1 MKPVDEE
8 LLLEKLIEDIKN
20 CRDLTR
26 AKELLFSICQE
37 DAIVEKAVDYCIK
50 SHEGQVRKSGEP
62 YAVHPI
68 LVASLV
74 AFLSENKATILAAL
88 LHDVIE
94 DTQCTEEEL
103 RDQFGSEVLKL
114 VLGLTKIVEIR
125 EDNLIPSKSKKS
137 LTKSALTFRNMLLA
151 SIEDVGVLV
160 VKLCDR
166 LHNMLTLDAL
176 REDKQKRISEETLV
190 VYAPIAHRLGISS
203 IKNYLEDLSFKYL
216 MPDEYKLI
224 DNYIN
229 SNDQQMQLGLNEFI
243 SKIELLFLSNGFR
256 QGSFQIQKRIKHS
269 YSIYLK
275 MQRKGVGI
283 EEVLDLLGVRILV
296 ENVSDCY
303 LALGVLHTNFNP
315 LVSRF
320 KDYIALPKQ
329 NGYQTIH
336 TTLFDTK
343 NIIEAQIRTFDMHKI
358 AEFGIA
364 AHWKYKEDGSV
375 VAPRLDWLTDISMQ
389 STNNLENAEDY
400 NAIELYEYAKDSLY
414 VEDVAVYSPKGEIFT
429 LPRGATVLD
438 FAYEVHTKVGLH
450 AKSAYVNRVKVPLLT
465 ELKNGDIVRVVTS
478 NDRFYRC
485 SWVDSVKTGKAKAS
499 IREFCKQ
506 KMREINLLSAINM
519 LSFIFSVDKNKIE
532 NWIERENLGR
542 HIRQVASDSAYLKDI
557 VNGLKKYAKKSYWFD
572 KYEIKIKEQ
581 KIGNFLLYSNHKIAN
596 VDFDYC
602 CHPKRG
608 DAVLAFIENGN
619 AIVHHK
625 LCDRADKMIDNN
637 KDMVLI
643 KWDSNIPKSYK
654 LIFSLENKKG
664 ILAEFLAVLAKMQ
677 INLLTISLSSD
688 INTVVDYFE
697 ITIEIPDNINPDNVR
712 DRLKS
717 YCKILDFTSLN
728 DAYKEA

>member
-542 HIRQVASDSAYLKDI
+542 RIRQVASDSAYLKDI

>member
-1 MKPVDEE
+1 MRPIDED
-8 LLLEKLIEDIKN
+8 LLLEKLIDDVKN
-20 CRDLTR
+20 CKDLTR
-26 AKELLFSICQE
+26 AKELLFCICE
-37 DAIVEKAVDYCIK
+37 SDSTLEKAVEYCVFY
-50 SHEGQVRKSGEP
+50 HEGQVRKSGEP
-62 YAVHPI
+62 YAIHPI
-68 LVASLV
+68 LVATLV
-74 AFLSENKATILAAL
+74 GFLSDNKAAILAAL
-88 LHDVIE
+88 LHDIIE
-94 DTQCTEEEL
+94 DTKCTEEEL
-103 RDQFGSEVLKL
+103 SEAFGDDVLKL
-114 VLGLTKIVEIR
+114 VLGLTKIIEIR
-125 EDNLIPSKSKKS
+125 EDNLIPSKSKKK

-151 SIEDVGVLV
+151 STQDVCVLI

-216 MPDEYKLI
+216 MPDEYNI
-224 DNYIN
+224 IENYIN

-243 SKIELLFLSNGFR
+243 SKIEILFLSNGFR
-256 QGSFQIQKRIKHS
+256 QESFKIQKRIKHS

-275 MQRKGVGI
+275 MQRKGIGI

-296 ENVSDCY
+296 EKVSDCY
-303 LALGVLHTNFNP
+303 LALGILHTNFNP
-315 LVSRF
+315 LISRF

-336 TTLFDTK
+336 TTLFDIK
-343 NIIEAQIRTFDMHKI
+343 NIIEAQIRTFDMHEI

-375 VAPRLDWLTDISMQ
+375 AAPNLDWLTDISIQ
-389 STNNLENAEDY
+389 SANNPQNAEDY

-438 FAYEVHTKVGLH
+438 FAYEVHTKIGLH

-478 NDRFYRC
+478 EDKFYRC
-485 SWVDSVKTGKAKAS
+485 SWIDSVKTGKAKAS

-506 KMREINLLSAINM
+506 KIREINLASAINM
-519 LSFIFSVDKNKIE
+519 LSFVFGVDKNKIE
-532 NWIERENLGR
+532 AWIEKENLGR
-542 HIRQVASDSAYLKDI
+542 RIREVANDNTYFKDI

-572 KYEIKIKEQ
+572 KYEIQEYN
-581 KIGNFLLYSNHKIAN
+581 IGNFLIYSNRKIAN

-608 DAVLAFIENGN
+608 DAVVAFVEGGN

-625 LCDRADKMIDNN
+625 LCDRAEKMIE
-637 KDMVLI
+637 KKRDMVFI

-654 LIFSLENKKG
+654 LLFSLENKKG

-677 INLLTISLSSD
+677 INLLTINLAKD
-688 INTVVDYFE
+688 INSTVDYFE
-697 ITIEIPDNINPDNVR
+697 ITIEIPENINPDSVR
-712 DRLKS
+712 ERLKIH
-717 YCKILDFTSLN
+717 CKILDFVSLN
-728 DAYKEA
+728 DAYKES

>member
-1 MKPVDEE
+1 MKALDEE
-8 LLLEKLIEDIKN
+8 LFLEELIENTKN
-20 CRDLTR
+20 CKDLEG
-26 AKELLFSICQE
+26 AKALLYSVCE
-37 DAIVEKAVDYCIK
+37 KDAILEKAVECCIK
-50 SHEGQVRKSGEP
+50 YHKGQLRKSGEP

-74 AFLSENKATILAAL
+74 AFLSENRATILAAL

-94 DTQCTEEEL
+94 DTACTEEEL
-103 RDQFGSEVLKL
+103 KEQFGGEVLRL
-114 VLGLTKIVEIR
+114 VLGLTKIIEIR
-125 EDNLIPSKSKKS
+125 EDNLISSKSKKS

-151 SIEDVGVLV
+151 SIEDIGVLI

-203 IKNYLEDLSFKYL
+203 IKNYLEDLSFRYL
-216 MPDEYKLI
+216 MPEEYQQI
-224 DNYIN
+224 FNYIN

-243 SKIELLFLSNGFR
+243 SKIELLFLNNGFR
-256 QGSFQIQKRIKHS
+256 QGTFEIQKRIKHS

-296 ENVSDCY
+296 EKVSDCY
-303 LALGVLHTNFNP
+303 LALGILHTNFNP

-336 TTLFDTK
+336 TTIFDTK

-358 AEFGIA
+358 AEFGVA

-375 VAPRLDWLTDISMQ
+375 VAPKLDWISDISMQ
-389 STNNLENAEDY
+389 SANNLENAEDY

-450 AKSAYVNRVKVPLLT
+450 AKTAYVNRIKVPLLT

-478 NDRFYRC
+478 NDKFYRC
-485 SWVDSVKTGKAKAS
+485 SWIDSVKTGKAKAS

-506 KMREINLLSAINM
+506 KMREIHYLSAINI
-519 LSFIFSVDKNKIE
+519 LCFVFNERKERIIS
-532 NWIERENLGR
+532 WIEKENLMR
-542 HIRQVASDSAYLKDI
+542 HIRKVAKDSIYFKD
-557 VNGLKKYAKKSYWFD
+557 VVKGLKKYGKKSYWFD
-572 KYEIKIKEQ
+572 KYEIKEQ
-581 KIGNFLLYSNHKIAN
+581 KIGNFLFYSNHKIAS
-596 VDFDYC
+596 VEFDIC

-608 DAVLAFIENGN
+608 DEVMAFVEAGN
-619 AIVHHK
+619 VVVHHK
-625 LCDRADKMIDNN
+625 LCDRADKQ
-637 KDMVLI
+637 
-643 KWDSNIPKSYK
+643 
-654 LIFSLENKKG
+654 G
-664 ILAEFLAVLAKMQ
+664 IVFK
-677 INLLTISLSSD
+677 
-688 INTVVDYFE
+688 F
-697 ITIEIPDNINPDNVR
+697 
-712 DRLKS
+712 
-717 YCKILDFTSLN
+717 
-728 DAYKEA
+728 

>member
-283 EEVLDLLGVRILV
+283 EVLDLLGVRILG

-465 ELKNGDIVRVVTS
+465 L
-478 NDRFYRC
+478 F
-485 SWVDSVKTGKAKAS
+485 
-499 IREFCKQ
+499 
-506 KMREINLLSAINM
+506 
-519 LSFIFSVDKNKIE
+519 
-532 NWIERENLGR
+532 LG
-542 HIRQVASDSAYLKDI
+542 
-557 VNGLKKYAKKSYWFD
+557 
-572 KYEIKIKEQ
+572 
-581 KIGNFLLYSNHKIAN
+581 
-596 VDFDYC
+596 
-602 CHPKRG
+602 
-608 DAVLAFIENGN
+608 
-619 AIVHHK
+619 
-625 LCDRADKMIDNN
+625 
-637 KDMVLI
+637 
-643 KWDSNIPKSYK
+643 
-654 LIFSLENKKG
+654 
-664 ILAEFLAVLAKMQ
+664 
-677 INLLTISLSSD
+677 
-688 INTVVDYFE
+688 
-697 ITIEIPDNINPDNVR
+697 
-712 DRLKS
+712 
-717 YCKILDFTSLN
+717 
-728 DAYKEA
+728 

>member
-1 MKPVDEE
+1 M
-8 LLLEKLIEDIKN
+8 LEKLIEDIKN

-389 STNNLENAEDY
+389 STNNLDY

-542 HIRQVASDSAYLKDI
+542 RIRQVASDSAYLKDI

-572 KYEIKIKEQ
+572 KYEIKEQ